1 MPFHIVHLGLCF
13 FFRSNT
19 IFICFPSVKPWA
31 HHFSQAGW
39 GVTGKGIYRADT
51 GERTMGGGN
60 SSFTSWR
67 RWARP
72 PSGKRAPWP
81 LRGPSPWRRRAT
93 VWEKGSWHNSDE
105 APEHSPTS
113 SPGASNP
120 CCGSSSS
127 RNLSAVSESLE
138 MALVRKL
145 WLGISEMVRG
155 PGATKLLWLSSV
167 SVSGPSPPL
176 WTVITQ
182 QGGGSPD
189 QGGGGD
195 EFGTG
200 VHFQGM
206 KAKGPRAAPHADKTE
221 GQGGG
226 SPWTSFKFS
235 LGAFCQRIF
244 NVLCIT

>member
-1 MPFHIVHLGLCF
+1 MKLL
-13 FFRSNT
+13 NT
-19 IFICFPSVKPWA
+19 V
-31 HHFSQAGW
+31 
-39 GVTGKGIYRADT
+39 
-51 GERTMGGGN
+51 
-60 SSFTSWR
+60 
-67 RWARP
+67 
-72 PSGKRAPWP
+72 P
-81 LRGPSPWRRRAT
+81 LP
-93 VWEKGSWHNSDE
+93 
-105 APEHSPTS
+105 APEPATPAVAAPA
-113 SPGASNP
+113 PG
-120 CCGSSSS
+120 
-127 RNLSAVSESLE
+127 NLAAVSESLE

-226 SPWTSFKFS
+226 SPWTSFTFS
-235 LGAFCQRIF
+235 LGALCQRTF